1 MNDMRCLDI
10 FLFSGKAVTGS
21 PLHGTRIPL
30 AFFYKLSQII
40 MQVKK
45 ILEKIVLNDKFILS
59 VIFLN
64 VVAIYL
70 QECGFMSVWIR
81 IADVSCTIVFIV
93 EMAVKLRHLGLR
105 GYWSQGWNCLD
116 GTLVI
121 LALPSLIAFLLPA
134 DMRDLSFL
142 MVVRAIRIFRFFRVI
157 HLFPNFTQIAKA
169 FGNAMKESY
178 ALFIG
183 FFIIIFIFALVSCSL
198 FKEVS
203 PDYFA
208 TPMDSVYSIFRLFT
222 VEGWYEIPNNVA
234 SGFSGGWVHWI
245 RIYFC
250 LLLVLGGV
258 IGLSLINSIFVDAMA
273 GDNNDDVKAQLDEI
287 ERKLDRLMQDRHAGD
302 DAPTES

>member
-1 MNDMRCLDI
+1 
-10 FLFSGKAVTGS
+10 
-21 PLHGTRIPL
+21 
-30 AFFYKLSQII
+30 

-45 ILEKIVLNDKFILS
+45 LLERIVLNDKIILS

-64 VVAIYL
+64 VLAIYL
-70 QECGFMSVWIR
+70 QECGFTSIWIR
-81 IADVSCTIVFIV
+81 IVDVSCTIVFIV
-93 EMAVKLRHLGLR
+93 EMVVKHCHLGVR

-116 GTLVI
+116 GTLVL

-134 DMRDLSFL
+134 DMRDLSVL
-142 MVVRAIRIFRFFRVI
+142 MVVRAIRIFRFFRVL

-183 FFIIIFIFALVSCSL
+183 FSIIIFIFALVSCSL
-198 FKEVS
+198 FKEVA
-203 PDYFA
+203 PQYFA

-222 VEGWYEIPNNVA
+222 LEGWYDIPNDVA
-234 SGFSGGWVHWI
+234 SKFSGAWVHWI

-287 ERKLDRLMQDRHAGD
+287 ERKLDRLMQDKHAGD